1 MPDSGNEQTFLERF
15 VDGSVVN
22 RLSRSV
28 VVDQLLLF
36 LCIVRAV
43 LKQTRSKLFE
53 LQRGPG
59 AIYTK

>member
-28 VVDQLLLF
+28 VVGQLLLF
-36 LCIVRAV
+36 CIVRAV

>member
-53 LQRGPG
+53 LQR
-59 AIYTK
+59 